1 MITVLIVDDS
11 GPLRESLRDLLAMA
25 DDMKLIATAINGI
38 DAVDKAH
45 LLSPNVAVMDISM
58 PLMDGIEAAGQIR
71 DCCILTRIIM
81 LSGFKDAEHIRR
93 ALEAGAKGYVLK
105 DEAASALLD
114 GIRTIHQGKHYFSHQ
129 IAEIGEKY
137 LPRGQ

>member
-11 GPLRESLRDLLAMA
+11 GPLRESLRYLLEMA

-38 DAVDKAH
+38 EAVDKAR
-45 LLSPNVAVMDISM
+45 SFRPNVAVMDISM
-58 PLMDGIEAAGQIR
+58 PLMDGIEATGQIR
-71 DCCILTRIIM
+71 DCCRLTRIIM
-81 LSGFKDAEHIRR
+81 LSGLKDAEHIRR
-93 ALEAGAKGYVLK
+93 ALEAGAKGYMLK

-114 GIRTIHQGKHYFSHQ
+114 AIRTIHQGKHYFSHQ

-137 LPRGQ
+137 LPDGP

>member
-11 GPLRESLRDLLAMA
+11 GPLQESLRDLLAMA
-25 DDMKLIATAINGI
+25 DDMELIATAINGI
-38 DAVDKAH
+38 EAVEKAH

-81 LSGFKDAEHIRR
+81 LSGHKEAEYIRR
-93 ALEAGAKGYVLK
+93 ALEAGARGYVLK
-105 DEAASALLD
+105 DEAAGALLE
-114 GIRTIHQGKHYFSHQ
+114 GIRAIHEGKHYFSHQ
-129 IAEIGEKY
+129 IAEIGETY
-137 LPRGQ
+137 WLGGP